1 MLKYLSLSL
10 QFVCVESLTTAMVDM
25 YPEVFRRKNRRE
37 LFLAFVAFISF
48 LMGLVMLM
56 EVGITSG
63 INPHGLVRGRHVPG
77 DWVGDKP
84 SRPISLCS
92 LAVICRQTDIK
103 SNLPGGWSRLRSK
116 QTKQIYTLICFIT

>member
-37 LFLAFVAFISF
+37 LFLALVAFISF
-48 LMGLVMLM
+48 LMGLIMLM

-63 INPHGLVRGRHVPG
+63 IWN
-77 DWVGDKP
+77 
-84 SRPISLCS
+84 
-92 LAVICRQTDIK
+92 
-103 SNLPGGWSRLRSK
+103 
-116 QTKQIYTLICFIT
+116 